1 MRRRPTRGLPAL
13 ALRTT
18 LVGLLVLPA
27 ACGLQS
33 GMPLT
38 VDAEPGSL
46 PEQPTLKGKHLT
58 VSSKEF
64 SEQLVLGQ
72 IAGIALK
79 VAGADV
85 IDRTNIKGSIG
96 AREALK
102 KGSVDLYWEYTGT
115 AWINY
120 LGHTTPIANAHEQWV
135 AVAEQDAR
143 NGIVWLPPAPLNN
156 TYAFAG
162 TQANMRKYDLNTLSD
177 VAALAK
183 RDPRAVT
190 FCVENEFA
198 AREDGLGGVLARYGI
213 KVPSGNIRKMQSGL
227 IYTETA
233 KGSTCLLGEVFTTDG
248 RIEAMHLKVLEDDK
262 HFFPNYNASVTVNA
276 KTFRKYP
283 AIAAVMD
290 PITVRLTTDVMR
302 SLNAEV
308 DVDGREPHDV
318 ARDWLEREGFIRAK

>member
-1 MRRRPTRGLPAL
+1 MRRAALRAGAVALL
-13 ALRTT
+13 AL
-18 LVGLLVLPA
+18 LS

-33 GMPLT
+33 GLPLT
-38 VDAEPGSL
+38 TDAEPGSIHK
-46 PEQPTLKGKHLT
+46 EPTLAGKTLT

-64 SEQLVLGQ
+64 SEQLVLGE
-72 IAGIALK
+72 IAGLALK
-79 VAGADV
+79 VAGANV

-120 LGHTTPIANAHEQWV
+120 LGHTTPIANPQEQWA
-135 AVAEQDAR
+135 AVAEQDLG
-143 NGIVWLPPAPLNN
+143 NHIVWLPPAPLNN

-162 TQANMRKYDLNTLSD
+162 TQSNMRKYALNTLSD

-183 RDPRAVT
+183 RDSGAVT

-198 AREDGLGGVLARYGI
+198 ARGDGLGGVLAAYGI
-213 KVPSGNIRKMQSGL
+213 KVPDGNIRKMQSGL

-248 RIEAMHLKVLEDDK
+248 RIQAMNLKVLEDDK
-262 HFFPNYNASVTVNA
+262 HFFPNYNAAVTVNE
-276 KTFRKYP
+276 KTYRKYP
-283 AIAAVMD
+283 AIGRVMA
-290 PITVRLTTDVMR
+290 PITAKLTTDTMR

-308 DVDGREPHDV
+308 DVAGREPRDV
-318 ARDWLEREGFIRAK
+318 AEAWLKKEGFLH